1 MKIIRPNRIK
11 YTYLQTIN
19 ALPAK
24 VFPLLCPVR
33 EKEWVGGWNPLLVVS
48 KCGFAE
54 MDCSFITKKNIEKNY
69 WVVTKYDR
77 KNFEIEM
84 IIVSPDITIG
94 KLQIKLSKANS
105 SKTKAKI
112 SYVYTSLSKKG
123 DKFIKEFTRD
133 KYKSFM
139 KSWEDEINYF
149 LLNHKKLY
157 K

>member
-1 MKIIRPNRIK
+1 MRFLLFR
-11 YTYLQTIN
+11 YTLTQYNL
-19 ALPAK
+19 
-24 VFPLLCPVR
+24 
-33 EKEWVGGWNPLLVVS
+33 LLVLS
-48 KCGFAE
+48 KSGFAE
-54 MDCSFITKKNIEKNY
+54 TDCSFVTKKNNEKNY

-94 KLQIKLSKANS
+94 KLQIKLSKAKS
-105 SKTKAKI
+105 LKTKAKI
-112 SYVYTSLSKKG
+112 SYTYTSLGKKG
-123 DKFIKEFTRD
+123 DRFIKEFTRD

-139 KSWEDEINYF
+139 KSWEDKINYF